1 MRDLRTRAELQGRV
15 PGNFTSMPRLPGSK
29 LTPWGRILW
38 MLQIVFASFQE
49 LERHERQ
56 QAREIAQRIY
66 RDRRVSPNDRQHLVK
81 LAKKAGRGGL
91 RGARGG
97 GTIPRFGRR

>member
-1 MRDLRTRAELQGRV
+1 
-15 PGNFTSMPRLPGSK
+15 MPRLPGSK

-49 LERHERQ
+49 LEAHERK
-56 QAREIAQRIY
+56 QAREIAERVF
-66 RDRRVSPNDRQHLVK
+66 RDRRVSPHDRKHLVN
-81 LAKKAGRGGL
+81 LAKKAGRGAA

-97 GTIPRFGRR
+97 GIPRFGRR

>member
-1 MRDLRTRAELQGRV
+1 M
-15 PGNFTSMPRLPGSK
+15 
-29 LTPWGRILW
+29 W

-49 LERHERQ
+49 LEQHERK

-66 RDRRVSPNDRQHLVK
+66 RDRRVSPKDRQHLLT
-81 LAKKAGRGGL
+81 LAKKASRGAA

-97 GTIPRFGRR
+97 GLPRFGRR

>member
-1 MRDLRTRAELQGRV
+1 
-15 PGNFTSMPRLPGSK
+15 MPRIPGTK

-49 LERHERQ
+49 LEAHERRL
-56 QAREIAQRIY
+56 AADIAQRVY
-66 RDRRVSPNDRQHLVK
+66 RDRRLSPKDRQHLVK
-81 LAKKAGRGGL
+81 IAKKAS

-97 GTIPRFGRR
+97 AIPRFGRR